1 MKEDEFVGKLTS
13 ERLSKALQII
23 DKALAIFEEEDPN
36 TERDSKVKRD
46 VMALVRS
53 YSNILK
59 KVLRHHWILTS
70 K

>member
-1 MKEDEFVGKLTS
+1 MKADEFMGKLTS

-36 TERDSKVKRD
+36 TERGSKVKRD

-59 KVLRHHWILTS
+59 KALRLHCILTL